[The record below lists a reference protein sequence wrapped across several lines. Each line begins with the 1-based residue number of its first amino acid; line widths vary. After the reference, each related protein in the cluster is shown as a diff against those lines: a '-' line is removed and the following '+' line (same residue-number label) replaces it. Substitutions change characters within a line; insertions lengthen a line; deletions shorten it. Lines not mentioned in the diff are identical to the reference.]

1 MPFKTIFLKNYLHT
15 YDKHFIVLRYIT
27 LFVHLFVIVLTFTE
41 LNCYSHC
48 SRVAFL
54 ELFWQIC
61 FKEVLSFKT
70 FYDMQFSILISV
82 SWEHVVICWCWV
94 DHQLLYVCLN
104 QYKLRT
110 CSDLLMLSGSPVI
123 ICLNQYKLRTCSG
136 LLKLSGSPVIISLF
150 ESV

>member
-1 MPFKTIFLKNYLHT
+1 LFFYIPLNKGFDLNFTFYIHLNVILFFAFGSSQICLPLFWFLPLVIVSLKHVPLNIYTPMCLLKQSFLKIICIH
-15 YDKHFIVLRYIT
+15 DKHFIVLRYTT

-54 ELFWQIC
+54 ELFSQIC

-82 SWEHVVICWCWV
+82 S
-94 DHQLLYVCLN
+94 
-104 QYKLRT
+104 
-110 CSDLLMLSGSPVI
+110 
-123 ICLNQYKLRTCSG
+123 
-136 LLKLSGSPVIISLF
+136 
-150 ESV
+150 